1 LKHES
6 VRNPSA
12 GGLIAICNDV
22 TGREM
27 SIVFGHSRNFDVK
40 ANVLDISLLR
50 CLIGF
55 RPAAPESIM
64 WDKLS
69 VGVAAPPQ
77 T

>member
-1 LKHES
+1 
-6 VRNPSA
+6 
-12 GGLIAICNDV
+12 
-22 TGREM
+22 M

>member
-1 LKHES
+1 M
-6 VRNPSA
+6 P
-12 GGLIAICNDV
+12 
-22 TGREM
+22 
-27 SIVFGHSRNFDVK
+27 IVFGHSRNFDVK

-50 CLIGF
+50 RLIGF